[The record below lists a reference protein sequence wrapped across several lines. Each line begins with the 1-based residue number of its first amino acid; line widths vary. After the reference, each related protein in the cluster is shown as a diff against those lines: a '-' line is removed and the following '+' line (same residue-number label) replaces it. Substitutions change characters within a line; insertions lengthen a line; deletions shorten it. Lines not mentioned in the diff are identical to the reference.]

1 MTRLT
6 LVTPAHTLLL
16 RRRLPRERAIRGPW
30 VADLY
35 ALGVEIDSSPV
46 FRKLDMFLLFSCS
59 ILNCMINLTN
69 NPDIPSD
76 SAFMLREGD
85 NVYLA

>member
-1 MTRLT
+1 M
-6 LVTPAHTLLL
+6 
-16 RRRLPRERAIRGPW
+16 I
-30 VADLY
+30 DIFLY